1 MIGKNY
7 SCDKRVHFL
16 IQISRLSLKNY
27 QFRTKKWPKIQKS
40 ISDGGAEPFENANFD
55 HLENGPNLKF
65 SSLKNDYFSQ
75 NRTFSYI
82 SSRNTNKLKNRI

>member
-27 QFRTKKWPKIQKS
+27 QFRTKKWLKIQ
-40 ISDGGAEPFENANFD
+40 FFD
-55 HLENGPNLKF
+55 LKWPIVNVVI
-65 SSLKNDYFSQ
+65 LV
-75 NRTFSYI
+75 
-82 SSRNTNKLKNRI
+82 